1 MYFNFLPA
9 IKYDQKPIS
18 YPFSESDY
26 VVAKNFFR
34 RYKISDTAF
43 SQSVYFN
50 KYALEDGQ
58 RLDQISEAVYGN
70 PNYDWIIVLT
80 NNMVNTQ
87 YDLPMS
93 ESELRKHI
101 ESQYD
106 NPYYDY
112 HHYEII
118 SDEEQI
124 EKFGKVLMPGGTVV
138 DETFYNN
145 RRVLTQDTFPDL
157 SSNVKT
163 LNYTNRYVFSS
174 EGFDNSLVVDSKNAT
189 FQEYGNGS
197 GVDGGFVLY
206 RPYRNGGR
214 SNGYL
219 RFRGVGTNSEERYAE
234 FYQMDATYLTGFSF
248 YGKFGTDYNGGE
260 YPDLEEEV
268 LKLQYRTD
276 PADNWIDIDLII
288 PLKMIQY
295 FEFDGSPQLELGFGG
310 PGRPEGVYE
319 NVIIY
324 FDEEGTIPTNAR
336 ATVTVDSTGRV
347 TDVTLTDR
355 GIDYPYAAASGSN
368 SYIRN
373 EDIGNGFFYNAPEQG
388 EGDKEYLPALLL
400 FALSV
405 FSDPNGV
412 QYGRYSNVP
421 YEFFVP
427 IPEEAKTPTTAFRLF
442 QPSNTGY
449 PMDQYAI
456 QEVEYSYSQDVTV
469 DTELDYI
476 QIDDDNYVI
485 EGVQW
490 TRVDGVWYRVTEIG
504 FRYQDGGSTIEI
516 PGNDLSRPVTQ
527 FEYEQTEN
535 EKKREIYI
543 LKPDFLETLVNDF
556 RKAALYKKSSDYVSN
571 KLKST
576 GT

>member
-43 SQSVYFN
+43 SQAVYFN
-50 KYALEDGQ
+50 KYALQDGQ
-58 RLDQISEAVYGN
+58 RLDQISEAVYGD
-70 PNYDWIIVLT
+70 PNYDWVIVLT

-157 SSNVKT
+157 SSNTKT
-163 LNYTNRYVFSS
+163 LTYNQRYVFSS
-174 EGFDNSLVVDSKNAT
+174 SGFDNSFVVNRQNAN
-189 FQEYGNGS
+189 FELYGS
-197 GVDGGFVLY
+197 GSGEDGGFVLY

-219 RFRGVGTNSEERYAE
+219 RFRGAGERFAE
-234 FYQMDATYLTGFSF
+234 FYQLDATNLDSFTF
-248 YGKFGTDYNGGE
+248 YGKFGNDINGGE
-260 YPDLEEEV
+260 EAELQNEI
-268 LKLQYRTD
+268 LKLQYRTNSED
-276 PADNWIDIDLII
+276 PWTDIDVII
-288 PLKMIQY
+288 PLDMIQY
-295 FEFDGSPQLELGFGG
+295 FDFDGTPQSDLGFGG
-310 PGRPEGVYE
+310 PGRPEGFYE

-324 FDEEGTIPTNAR
+324 RNENGVNPTSAR
-336 ATVTVDSTGRV
+336 ANVTVDSTGRV

-355 GIDYPYAAASGSN
+355 GRDTGIPLGGGA
-368 SYIRN
+368 YIRN
-373 EDIGNGFFYNAPEQG
+373 EDIGNGFFYNAAEQG
-388 EGDKEYLPALLL
+388 EDDREFLPDLFL
-400 FALSV
+400 FAVSTRQA
-405 FSDPNGV
+405 PGGE

-421 YEFFVP
+421 YQFFVP
-427 IPEEAKTPTTAFRLF
+427 LPEESKTTTTSFRLF
-442 QPSNTGY
+442 QPENSGEIF
-449 PMDQYAI
+449 DQYAI
-456 QEVEYSYSQDVTV
+456 QEIDYSYSQEITV
-469 DTELDYI
+469 ETDLDYT

-485 EGVQW
+485 NGVAW
-490 TRVDGVWYRVTEIG
+490 TRVNGVWYRVTEIG
-504 FRYQDGGSTIEI
+504 FRYQDGGSILEI
-516 PGNDLSRPVTQ
+516 SGNELSRPVTE

-543 LKPDFLETLVNDF
+543 LKPTFLETLVDDF

-571 KLKST
+571 RLKST
-576 GT
+576 GV

>member
-34 RYKISDTAF
+34 RYKIGNTAF
-43 SQSVYFN
+43 SQAVYFN
-50 KYALEDGQ
+50 KYAVEDGQ
-58 RLDQISEAVYGN
+58 RLDQISEIVYGN

-93 ESELRKHI
+93 ENELRKHI

-118 SDEEQI
+118 SDEEQM
-124 EKFGKVLMPGGTVV
+124 ENFGKVLMPGGTIV

-157 SSNVKT
+157 SSNTKT
-163 LNYTNRYVFSS
+163 LNYSDRYVFSS
-174 EGFDNSLVVDSKNAT
+174 SGFDNSLVVDSKNAR
-189 FQEYGNGS
+189 FEEYGNGT
-197 GVDGGFVLY
+197 GVDSGFALY
-206 RPYRNGGR
+206 RPYRNGSR

-219 RFRGVGTNSEERYAE
+219 RFRGINDNAEDRYAE
-234 FYQMDATYLTGFSF
+234 FYQLDATYLTGFNF
-248 YGKFGTDYNGGE
+248 YGKFGNDLNGGE
-260 YPDLEEEV
+260 YPDLPDEI

-276 PADNWIDIDLII
+276 PADDWTDIDLII
-288 PLKMIQY
+288 PLQMVQY
-295 FEFDGSPQLELGFGG
+295 FEFDGSPQLDLGFGG

-319 NVIIY
+319 NVTLY
-324 FDEEGTIPTNAR
+324 TDQTTIFPSNAR

-355 GIDYPYAAASGSN
+355 GRDVQTARENGSL
-368 SYIRN
+368 YIRN

-388 EGDKEYLPALLL
+388 EDDKEYLPALYMYFVSL
-400 FALSV
+400 AG
-405 FSDPNGV
+405 DPNGV
-412 QYGRYSNVP
+412 QYGRYSDVP
-421 YEFFVP
+421 YQFSVP
-427 IPEEAKTPTTAFRLF
+427 IPEEAKTPTTAFRLY
-442 QPSNTGY
+442 QPDNTGY
-449 PMDQYAI
+449 QMDQYAI
-456 QEVEYSYSQDVTV
+456 QEVEYTYSQDITV
-469 DTELDYI
+469 GPDLDFI
-476 QIDDDNYVI
+476 QIDNDNYVI
-485 EGVQW
+485 EGIRW

-504 FRYQDGGSTIEI
+504 FRYQENGSTLEI
-516 PGNDLSRPVTQ
+516 SGSDLSRPVTQ

-571 KLKST
+571 RLKKT